1 MKIKPIGPNQTE
13 IHGMGCE
20 VLFSYETPVA
30 LCGPD
35 GTWYRTE
42 KKHSSTTSKHINKWI
57 PNGRNNPNVVML
69 PQEVLDNWEAYAV
82 FTKDDEAFWS
92 GCAFVPP
99 VTPEG

>member
-1 MKIKPIGPNQTE
+1 MRVKPIGSNQTE

-42 KKHSSTTSKHINKWI
+42 QKHSSTTSKHINKWI
-57 PNGRNNPNVVML
+57 PNGRDNPNVVML
-69 PQEVLDNWEAYAV
+69 PQNVLDNWEHCCHKSGVRAHDAWV
-82 FTKDDEAFWS
+82 FTPNRWEA
-92 GCAFVPP
+92 G
-99 VTPEG
+99 

>member
-42 KKHSSTTSKHINKWI
+42 KSWSSTTSKHINKWI

-69 PQEVLDNWEAYAV
+69 PQKVLDNWEACVTPCEPEFPGGQAY
-82 FTKDDEAFWS
+82 S
-92 GCAFVPP
+92 FVPP
-99 VTPEG
+99 VTPGG

>member
-1 MKIKPIGPNQTE
+1 MRVKPIGSNQTE

-30 LCGPD
+30 LRGPD

-57 PNGRNNPNVVML
+57 PNGRDNPNVVML
-69 PQEVLDNWEAYAV
+69 PQEVLDNWETYAV
-82 FTKDDEAFWS
+82 FTKDDLDYLS
-92 GCAFVPP
+92 GFSFVPP